1 MKKIAQG
8 RYELS
13 CTKEEAIER
22 FQEMAGIC
30 REHISDDRAIAFYCT
45 KKGEIAVSD
54 PPRRARNGALYD
66 SATTLYGQIVEEKD
80 ETYLTYYT
88 TFSKFESVMK
98 VIYVMLYMIMGVFA
112 IAAAIANRES
122 ALTVILC
129 VAGLVFLVRRL
140 YIVVNEKSHAWQDS
154 EVMIN
159 VLKERVNAV
168 NRWDE

>member
-22 FQEMAGIC
+22 FQEMDGIC
-30 REHISDDRAIAFYCT
+30 RETISDDRTVGFFCT
-45 KKGEIAVSD
+45 GKGEIVVSD
-54 PPRRARNGALYD
+54 PPRNMRRTMLYD
-66 SATTLYGQIVEEKD
+66 SPTTLRGQIVEEEDK
-80 ETYLTYYT
+80 TYLTYYT

-112 IAAAIANRES
+112 IVTAIANRES
-122 ALTVILC
+122 TLTVILC
-129 VAGLVFLVRRL
+129 IAGFVFLIRQM

>member
-13 CTKEEAIER
+13 CKKEEAIER
-22 FQEMAGIC
+22 FQEMEGIC
-30 REHISDDRAIAFYCT
+30 REHISDDRAIAFCCT

-54 PPRRARNGALYD
+54 PPRARGGIFYD
-66 SATTLYGQIVEEKD
+66 SATTLRGQIVEEEDK
-80 ETYLTYYT
+80 TYLTYYT
-88 TFSKFESVMK
+88 TFSKFESVTK
-98 VIYVMLYMIMGVFA
+98 VVYAMLYMTIGIFA
-112 IAAAIANRES
+112 IISAVANSAS
-122 ALTVILC
+122 ALAVIIC
-129 VAGLVFLVRRL
+129 IAFVALFIHRM
-140 YIVVNEKSHAWQDS
+140 YIIVNEKSHAWQDS